1 MRFSPMDFSSAR
13 SLPRWLAVSV
23 LAAPLTGYSQPELI
37 ADLSLLLA
45 PPLPAVIAPG
55 ASGTIQITV
64 LNDGPDD
71 AGFTSK
77 VDNPLV
83 VRTSL
88 QMQRP
93 DGGIDVR
100 FFPPDPA
107 DECILIATV
116 VDPPPGGRP
125 QWSYGVFF
133 KPIAAGNSA
142 TCLVRYALDPLVVGQ
157 QIPITWRVRTFTETD
172 PNPANDT
179 FPLVFNVGLPAPPAP
194 VPLMAFWS
202 LLLLSGLVLYAGS
215 IAARRHS

>member
-1 MRFSPMDFSSAR
+1 MRFSPMGFSSTR
-13 SLPRWLAVSV
+13 SLPRWLALSV
-23 LAAPLTGYSQPELI
+23 LAAPLTAYTQPELI
-37 ADLSLLLA
+37 ADLSLSIA
-45 PPLPAVIAPG
+45 PPLPATIAPG
-55 ASGTIQITV
+55 ASGMIQVTL
-64 LNDGPDD
+64 LNAGPDD

-133 KPIAAGNSA
+133 RPIASGNSA
-142 TCLVRYALDPLVVGQ
+142 TCLVRYTLDPLVVGQ

-179 FPLVFNVGLPAPPAP
+179 FLLVFNVGLPAPPTP
-194 VPLMAFWS
+194 VPVAAFWS
-202 LLLLSGLVLYAGS
+202 LLLLSGFVAFAGS
-215 IAARRHS
+215 IAARRHW

>member
-1 MRFSPMDFSSAR
+1 
-13 SLPRWLAVSV
+13 
-23 LAAPLTGYSQPELI
+23 LTAYTQPELI
-37 ADLSLLLA
+37 ADLSLSLA
-45 PPLPAVIAPG
+45 PPLPAIIAPG
-55 ASGTIQITV
+55 ASGLIQITV
-64 LNDGPDD
+64 LNNGPDD

-107 DECILIATV
+107 DGCILIATV
-116 VDPPPGGRP
+116 VDPVPGGRP

-133 KPIAAGNSA
+133 QPIAAGNSA
-142 TCLVRYALDPLVVGQ
+142 TCLVRYTLDPLVVAQ
-157 QIPITWRVRTFTETD
+157 QVPITWRVRTFTETD

-179 FPLVFNVGLPAPPAP
+179 FSLVFNVGLPGPPAP
-194 VPLMAFWS
+194 VSVTSFWS
-202 LLLLSGLVLYAGS
+202 LLVLSGLVLFAGS
-215 IAARRHS
+215 AAARRYS

>member
-1 MRFSPMDFSSAR
+1 M
-13 SLPRWLAVSV
+13 
-23 LAAPLTGYSQPELI
+23 
-37 ADLSLLLA
+37 
-45 PPLPAVIAPG
+45 
-55 ASGTIQITV
+55 QITV

-100 FFPPDPA
+100 FYLPEPA

-116 VDPPPGGRP
+116 VDPGPGGRP

-133 KPIAAGNSA
+133 QPIAAGSSA

-157 QIPITWRVRTFTETD
+157 QVSITWRVRTFTETD

-179 FPLVFNVGLPAPPAP
+179 FPLVFNVGLPEPPAP
-194 VPLMAFWS
+194 VPAMSFW
-202 LLLLSGLVLYAGS
+202 LLLVLSGLVLFAGS
-215 IAARRHS
+215 TVARRCS